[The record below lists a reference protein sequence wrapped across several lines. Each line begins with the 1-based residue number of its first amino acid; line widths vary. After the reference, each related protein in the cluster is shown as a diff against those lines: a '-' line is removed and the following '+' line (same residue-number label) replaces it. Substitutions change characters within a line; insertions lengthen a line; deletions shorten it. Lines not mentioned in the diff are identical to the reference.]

1 MNLLQKYKDNN
12 YWEKMEFYRFS
23 IMMFTITFGTAF
35 ASVALYYIY
44 ELQNEASFIPIA
56 ILTFFAMASN
66 AAAIAQ
72 SPLKW
77 VVTIFTSSVFIS
89 IFFIFYAFFI

>member
-1 MNLLQKYKDNN
+1 MNLLQKYNDNHF
-12 YWEKMEFYRFS
+12 WERMEFYRFS

-56 ILTFFAMASN
+56 IITFFAMGSN

-77 VVTIFTSSVFIS
+77 VITMFASNVIIS
-89 IFFIFYAFFI
+89 IFFIFYAFII